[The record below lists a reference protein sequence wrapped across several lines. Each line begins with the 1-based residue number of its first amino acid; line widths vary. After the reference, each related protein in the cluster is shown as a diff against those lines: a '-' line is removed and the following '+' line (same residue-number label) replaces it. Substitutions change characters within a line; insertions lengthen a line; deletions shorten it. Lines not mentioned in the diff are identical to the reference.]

1 MARRLAAAAIISYLL
16 AVLQTTIGGRLA
28 LAGVAP
34 DLLLV
39 WVICIGLLA
48 GPRAGVVAGFACG
61 ALEGSLLQGSIG
73 SLAISKGIAGLGAG
87 IISASMSRDH
97 WLVPPIAAILLTLVA
112 EAAFLSLSGLSGCW
126 AYAARVIG
134 VRAVYH
140 AVLSAIAF
148 AAVSRGWRAT
158 TETGPE
164 VA

>member
-1 MARRLAAAAIISYLL
+1 MARRLAAGTIISYLL

-39 WVICIGLLA
+39 WVICIGLLG
-48 GPRAGVVAGFACG
+48 GPRVGLVVGFACG
-61 ALEGSLLQGSIG
+61 ALEGSLLQSLIG
-73 SLAISKGIAGLGAG
+73 PLAISKGIAGLGAG
-87 IISASMSRDH
+87 IISAGMSRDH
-97 WLVPPIAAILLTLVA
+97 WLVPPLAAVLLTLAA
-112 EAAFLSLSGLSGCW
+112 EVTFLAFSGLSGGW

-134 VRAVYH
+134 VRTIYH

-158 TETGPE
+158 TVARPE